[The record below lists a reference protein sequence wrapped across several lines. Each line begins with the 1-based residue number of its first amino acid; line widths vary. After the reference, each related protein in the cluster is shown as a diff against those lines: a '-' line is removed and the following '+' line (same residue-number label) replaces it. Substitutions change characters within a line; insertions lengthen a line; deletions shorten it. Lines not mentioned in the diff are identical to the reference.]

1 MDYNEA
7 GPQKNFEPIPDRTV
21 VPVQLT
27 VRPGEIGEGG
37 WLTRSKDG
45 ASEGLDCEFIVTEG
59 EYAKRKFWGRFTI
72 GGATPKHT
80 EAGEITRRML
90 RAILESARNF
100 GPMINQKRRSKRVSP
115 NMETSTA
122 YVFSCVLGSRQ
133 RRTAIRQKTLCARS
147 SLRTARNGAP
157 WNSLPMTPP
166 PRPRGRMPPLR
177 PSSASRSGPND

>member
-72 GGATPKHT
+72 GGATPKHS

-90 RAILESARNF
+90 RAILESARNIRPDDQSEAAKQARVAEYGDF
-100 GPMINQKRRSKRVSP
+100 DGLRFLVRVGISPAANGYPAKNTVREVITPDRKEWRAIEQIARDPAAKAAGTDAAIAAVISKP
-115 NMETSTA
+115 EWA
-122 YVFSCVLGSRQ
+122 
-133 RRTAIRQKTLCARS
+133 K
-147 SLRTARNGAP
+147 
-157 WNSLPMTPP
+157 
-166 PRPRGRMPPLR
+166 
-177 PSSASRSGPND
+177 